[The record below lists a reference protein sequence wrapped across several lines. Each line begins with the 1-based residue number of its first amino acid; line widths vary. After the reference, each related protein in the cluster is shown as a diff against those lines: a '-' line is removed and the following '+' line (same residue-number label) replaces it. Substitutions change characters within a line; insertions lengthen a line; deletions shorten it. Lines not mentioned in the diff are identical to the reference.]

1 VLRDSCD
8 KAIGKIGQ
16 CSSLRRAKY
25 RQFHFEQS
33 EKSFLASLKS
43 QEDEESYL
51 MNFDLPEELQ
61 ILRDTVRKFVDK
73 ELIPLERVYRH
84 DSEGPMPEHLLK
96 PLQET
101 AKAMGLWML
110 DVPAEYGGAGLG
122 LLPRCIIHE
131 EIARAASLP
140 FRSLELFGP
149 EVRPVLFHC
158 NDEQKKK
165 FLEPVLRGELKFCF
179 AQTEPDAGSDPANM
193 RTRAVQDGDD
203 FVINGTKRFIT
214 AAGRADY
221 AQLMAVT
228 DTEKRA
234 RGGITCFA
242 VDLKSPGVL
251 LERQWPAMMGEAPWQ
266 IVFDNVRVPAANI
279 IGAVG
284 GGFSLA
290 QKWIGEGRIRGHG
303 ARPVGIARRALDMM
317 IEYAMVRVTFGR
329 PLADRQAIQ
338 FMIADSAME
347 LHAVRNMVYE
357 CAWRVDHGE
366 DVRDLSYMVKVM
378 ATEMASRVVDRAI
391 QVHGGL
397 GLMKELPLEWWYR
410 QIRSTRITEGANEV
424 LRWRLGQNIIRAHQ

>member
-1 VLRDSCD
+1 MD
-8 KAIGKIGQ
+8 
-16 CSSLRRAKY
+16 
-25 RQFHFEQS
+25 F
-33 EKSFLASLKS
+33 
-43 QEDEESYL
+43 
-51 MNFDLPEELQ
+51 NLPEEIQ
-61 ILRDTVRKFVDK
+61 ILKNTVRRFVDK
-73 ELIPLERVYRH
+73 ELIPLEREYRH

-96 PLQET
+96 PLQEK

-122 LLPRCIIHE
+122 LLPRCVIHE

-158 NDEQKKK
+158 NEEQKIR
-165 FLEPVLRGELKFCF
+165 FLEPVLRGEMRFCF

-193 RTRAVQDGDD
+193 RTRAVRDGEN

-214 AAGRADY
+214 AAGRSDY
-221 AQLMAVT
+221 VQLMAVT
-228 DTEKRA
+228 DPEKRA

-242 VDLKSPGVL
+242 VDLKTPGVT
-251 LERQWPAMMGEAPWQ
+251 LERQWPTMMGEAPWQ
-266 IVFDNVRVPAANI
+266 ILFDNVRVPAANV
-279 IGAVG
+279 IGEIG

-303 ARPVGIARRALDMM
+303 ARPVGIAQRALDLM
-317 IEYAMVRVTFGR
+317 IEYAKVRVTFGR
-329 PLADRQAIQ
+329 PLAERQAIQ

-347 LHAVRNMVYE
+347 LHATRLMVYE
-357 CAWRVDHGE
+357 CAWRQDQGE
-366 DVRDLSYMVKVM
+366 DVRNLSYMVKVT

-424 LRWRLGQNIIRAHQ
+424 LRWRLGQNVIRSHA

>member
-1 VLRDSCD
+1 LTSKREFQD
-8 KAIGKIGQ
+8 
-16 CSSLRRAKY
+16 
-25 RQFHFEQS
+25 F
-33 EKSFLASLKS
+33 
-43 QEDEESYL
+43 
-51 MNFDLPEELQ
+51 NLPEEIQ
-61 ILRDTVRKFVDK
+61 ILRETVRRFVDK
-73 ELIPLERVYRH
+73 ELIPLEREYRH
-84 DSEGPMPEHLLK
+84 DNEGPMPEHLLS
-96 PLQET
+96 PLQEKT
-101 AKAMGLWML
+101 KAMGLWML

-149 EVRPVLFHC
+149 EVRPVLFYC
-158 NDEQKKK
+158 NEEQKER
-165 FLEPVLRGELKFCF
+165 FLKPVLRGELKFCF

-193 RTRAVQDGDD
+193 RTRAVQDGDS

-228 DTEKRA
+228 DAEKRA

-251 LERQWPAMMGEAPWQ
+251 LERQWPTMMGEAPWQ
-266 IVFDNVRVPAANI
+266 LVFDNVRVPAANV
-279 IGAVG
+279 IGQVG
-284 GGFSLA
+284 GGFSIA

-317 IEYAMVRVTFGR
+317 IEYSKVRSTFGR

-357 CAWRVDHGE
+357 CAWRVDRGE

-378 ATEMASRVVDRAI
+378 ATEMASRVVDRSI

>member
-1 VLRDSCD
+1 MD
-8 KAIGKIGQ
+8 
-16 CSSLRRAKY
+16 
-25 RQFHFEQS
+25 F
-33 EKSFLASLKS
+33 
-43 QEDEESYL
+43 
-51 MNFDLPEELQ
+51 NLPEEIQ
-61 ILRDTVRKFVDK
+61 ILRHTVRRFVDR
-73 ELIPLERVYRH
+73 ELIPLEREYRH
-84 DSEGPMPEHLLK
+84 DSEGPMPEHLLT
-96 PLQET
+96 PLQEKT
-101 AKAMGLWML
+101 KSMGLWML
-110 DVPAEYGGAGLG
+110 DVPVEYGGAGLG

-158 NDEQKKK
+158 NDEQKER
-165 FLEPVLRGELKFCF
+165 FLKPVLSGTLKFCF

-193 RTRAVQDGDD
+193 RTRAVEDGDS

-228 DTEKRA
+228 DPEKKA

-242 VDLKSPGVL
+242 VDLRSPGVQ

-266 IVFDNVRVPAANI
+266 LVFDNVRVPKANV
-279 IGAVG
+279 IGQVG
-284 GGFSLA
+284 AGFSLA

-303 ARPVGIARRALDMM
+303 ARPVGIGRRALDMM
-317 IEYAMVRVTFGR
+317 IEYAQVRSTFGR

-357 CAWRVDHGE
+357 CAWRVDRGE

-378 ATEMASRVVDRAI
+378 ATETASRVVDRAI

-424 LRWRLGQNIIRAHQ
+424 LRWRLAQNIIRARH